1 MATSSVQFAATQA
14 QGFPLEPVIAMDST
28 EMDIDMD
35 LDLDLIGPS
44 EPLELQDATDQT
56 SPFSPNTTPFSQLAN
71 GEKANLAL
79 NKVHIRGVDDLS
91 TADIEVFAAEHF
103 PAGRAVRIE
112 WIDDT
117 SANIIFSTPEDT
129 QAALAAFI
137 QSAETS
143 EDAHARSGLELVNA
157 KPLSSRPE
165 VQLQVRTALSS
176 DAKKPRAHEASRF
189 YMMHPE
195 HDPRE
200 KRRSERFREGYSE
213 YRKRR
218 NGPESARRRS
228 SPSVHSQASSPERTG
243 RGSGIRKGYRGD
255 FYRPGRNT
263 WGIGDRERSASPVR
277 LGDTNDDNRGSRT
290 RRRTP
295 PNHLRGSSDS
305 KLLAN
310 EGKELFSTKSMNGE
324 KLNHRK
330 ELLPNKDVAVN
341 LKKELFPAKLGV
353 SKHRRSGA
361 FDASDETAE
370 LFASNMTI
378 RTAEENSLNYD
389 TTGPQSSGTLRTQT
403 LTAIKDHTPVADN
416 LKIRGVS
423 QNTDLGGFSI
433 RGTAGSIYADK
444 VKELFPNKTGNVGKE
459 LFLEKLKGRDGT
471 RNRAEDMFY

>member
-1 MATSSVQFAATQA
+1 MQSVGTF
-14 QGFPLEPVIAMDST
+14 ENV
-28 EMDIDMD
+28 
-35 LDLDLIGPS
+35 
-44 EPLELQDATDQT
+44 
-56 SPFSPNTTPFSQLAN
+56 
-71 GEKANLAL
+71 
-79 NKVHIRGVDDLS
+79 
-91 TADIEVFAAEHF
+91 
-103 PAGRAVRIE
+103 
-112 WIDDT
+112 
-117 SANIIFSTPEDT
+117 
-129 QAALAAFI
+129 
-137 QSAETS
+137 
-143 EDAHARSGLELVNA
+143 HARSSFDLANA

-218 NGPESARRRS
+218 HGPESARRRDS
-228 SPSVHSQASSPERTG
+228 TSVHSQASSPERIG
-243 RGSGIRKGYRGD
+243 RGSDFRKGFRGD

-263 WGIGDRERSASPVR
+263 WGIGDRERSASPAR
-277 LGDTNDDNRGSRT
+277 SGDTSGNNRESRT

-295 PNHLRGSSDS
+295 PNHLRRDSDS

-310 EGKELFSTKSMNGE
+310 KDKELFPTKSTDGE
-324 KLNHRK
+324 RLNYRK
-330 ELLPNKDVAVN
+330 ELLPNKDIAVN

-361 FDASDETAE
+361 FDASDETAD
-370 LFASNMTI
+370 LFASSMTI
-378 RTAEENSLNYD
+378 RSAEEDPMNYD
-389 TTGPQSSGTLRTQT
+389 TTRLQSSGALQTQS
-403 LTAIKDHTPVADN
+403 LTAIKDHAPVADN

-423 QNTDLGGFSI
+423 QNTDSGGFSI

-444 VKELFPNKTGNVGKE
+444 VKELFPNKASNAGKE
-459 LFLEKLKGRDGT
+459 LFLEKLKGREGT